1 MAKDMKDKAIGS
13 ATVGTKGQIVIPQKI
28 RKMFDIKP
36 GDTLIVLADKNKGI
50 AILKSE
56 LVEQLAEKGVVN
68 E

>member
-1 MAKDMKDKAIGS
+1 M
-13 ATVGTKGQIVIPQKI
+13 VIPQDI